1 MTGVGGRIV
10 ASRKSCAV
18 SGRSEP
24 GSSVFGMF
32 LVTKLGLT
40 VTMSCCWLLVGGKPF
55 LPSRSG
61 EQSKAW
67 DFDDNVQNY
76 LMEFGYLPKSN
87 IETGN
92 LRTMEQLQEAVR
104 LFQSFANL
112 DPTGE
117 INRETLELMRK
128 PRCGAPDLPNS
139 LDFMPTN
146 TLSPLRF
153 HHRRHRRFVIQG
165 QKWEHPIVT
174 WR

>member
-1 MTGVGGRIV
+1 MATAAGRERKMCPKQWNTLLLPIIGGLLLIPFCWIRLI
-10 ASRKSCAV
+10 
-18 SGRSEP
+18 SG
-24 GSSVFGMF
+24 
-32 LVTKLGLT
+32 
-40 VTMSCCWLLVGGKPF
+40 
-55 LPSRSG
+55 LPLETSRSDG
-61 EQSKAW
+61 SQSKSW

-92 LRTMEQLQEAVR
+92 LRTMDQLKQAVR
-104 LFQSFANL
+104 QFQSFANL
-112 DPTGE
+112 NPTGD

-139 LDFMPTN
+139 PDFQPSN
-146 TLSPLRF
+146 SLHPQ
-153 HHRRHRRFVIQG
+153 HYQHRRHRRFVIQG

>member
-1 MTGVGGRIV
+1 MASAGVGGRD
-10 ASRKSCAV
+10 ASRKNVPS
-18 SGRSEP
+18 SKG
-24 GSSVFGMF
+24 GSVFGM
-32 LVTKLGLT
+32 LRVTRVVLI
-40 VTMSCCWLLVGGKPF
+40 VMMSCCWLLVCGKPF
-55 LPSRSG
+55 VPPPSAGNR
-61 EQSKAW
+61 QPKAW

-112 DPTGE
+112 DPSGE

-128 PRCGAPDLPNS
+128 PRCGAPDLSNS
-139 LDFMPTN
+139 LDFMPSN
-146 TLSPLRF
+146 SLSPLGF
-153 HHRRHRRFVIQG
+153 DHRRQRRFIIQG

>member
-1 MTGVGGRIV
+1 MTSAGVGGRG
-10 ASRKSCAV
+10 ASRKNIF
-18 SGRSEP
+18 
-24 GSSVFGMF
+24 GSNGGSFFGMF
-32 LVTKLGLT
+32 RISRVGLT
-40 VTMSCCWLLVGGKPF
+40 VLISCCWLEVCGKPF
-55 LPSRSG
+55 V
-61 EQSKAW
+61 

-112 DPTGE
+112 EPTGE
-117 INRETLELMRK
+117 INRETMELMRK

-139 LDFMPTN
+139 LDYMPWN
-146 TLSPLRF
+146 SLDPFRS
-153 HHRRHRRFVIQG
+153 HHRRQRRFVIQG